1 VLLKSKLVVLRAILD
16 KEYPLLLAIDL
27 GDINIYLLGRIG
39 SYNVIITYLLA
50 KITSTISTT
59 IIVKDIIRSF
69 PIIRFGLIVGII
81 GRVLGLSLNNR
92 INNNNNKSL
101 GNRKDIRLGDVVI
114 SLYSKDSNTI
124 V

>member
-1 VLLKSKLVVLRAILD
+1 MLLKSKLVVLRAILD